1 MPGRSALDPGPEPLF
16 SDDDERQKRS
26 LKPGA
31 HDGVIT
37 KNSYCAQARWTQS
50 CCSHAVGSRPKLRGS
65 GAEKAGGDARCCG
78 PLLWHAPCSTNAR
91 ATTSQRGR
99 AGKVS
104 AARRA
109 WAQFGVQKSR
119 GSGGGVQGEL
129 FEVLLVD
136 EVGLHLPLALNLH
149 QPTRLQLDEGSCAT
163 CNASSVDQT
172 AKFLVKCKDQPE
184 VDVIFN
190 GARNS

>member
-1 MPGRSALDPGPEPLF
+1 MLRPPTVA
-16 SDDDERQKRS
+16 RS
-26 LKPGA
+26 LQYKRTSDNGQRT
-31 HDGVIT
+31 VKET
-37 KNSYCAQARWTQS
+37 
-50 CCSHAVGSRPKLRGS
+50 AVVRPALSPLSPTLSRS
-65 GAEKAGGDARCCG
+65 F
-78 PLLWHAPCSTNAR
+78 SFQ
-91 ATTSQRGR
+91 SQRGR

-172 AKFLVKCKDQPE
+172 AKLMQPLSSTS
-184 VDVIFN
+184 VN
-190 GARNS
+190 PN